1 VSTSTD
7 TPLVPSSIATTLDR
21 LVAWAAY
28 VEPRLRA
35 QPRFLEVLEEQV
47 GVELRT
53 YFPGPI
59 DPRFVQD
66 MIDAALLRHIDQ
78 APVVYDQALHAP
90 WRWEDL
96 SVQEIP
102 EERREATVQL
112 VESVGS
118 RLLEHYE
125 DAVRRYWSPTPAG
138 IDAAED
144 YRLRIDAWLDAHL
157 QAMGD
162 ALQPQALAGMD
173 APGARLLIG
182 ALQQAWHE
190 QAVLPALATGE
201 EREAIDRLGRTQ
213 LPDWRKQLDDAQ
225 SARLTEALE
234 LWRAAEQHAMVL
246 FSPVIDLQAHVRQ
259 RLGEA
264 LREQYDNELSPDL
277 IRLRLSRRDT
287 ADRPPVELTLS
298 ELASRGARDL
308 GQLYQVDD
316 IGSAV
321 RLGVV
326 PTAEQVQQLL
336 SGADY
341 LAGYPEAL
349 RQHAAHSEVHSAL
362 LDAAD
367 LALKYS
373 ALVGAFAGH
382 MTDAQYARVLEAAA
396 GTGTGVAVN
405 GVRVF
410 EALCADLR
418 VFALSGDE
426 GVPQTLLLYAP
437 GKPDGQE
444 WVELR
449 SPLQLSE
456 ELGGWLREAPGRAYV
471 QAQVALAERERVAQ
485 AIEAVVE
492 RPSDWSTEQAHLSPF
507 GDYRQALEHGV
518 RARLQAQLDEVS
530 GSQVPAWYSALALE
544 EQRAINLLRQQAS
557 HAEQDFADALG
568 GWQSFQHYA
577 RGAIAQAIEP
587 YLRSQG
593 VDEAVDPESILI
605 DYQPGLADGRA
616 ATINLVDLVSF
627 GYDDNSGIDHPEHG
641 VRSSVGQDLT
651 ALRSADLAHYA
662 RRAYLGERYAAAMRA
677 QHLHAADYG
686 PKRQTFARALATG
699 MDRDVR
705 EALAQGHI
713 DRATYEGL
721 MARLNALAATATL
734 DLPQDTAETV
744 LDSSGLVRLTLDDA
758 PILGAYVFRWMQGSE
773 AQDWLYTPGAPD
785 GFQLRPYAELD
796 RAAGGSLRGYLLTRT
811 RLSQHA
817 AVLARLQALASG
829 SGHRD
834 ALRRLNQVAG
844 LANEYDLYIEHALA
858 DVEDAT
864 ASRAEVI
871 RDQVVKGLLFAAP
884 LSMVYPPFAA
894 FIGAWFVV
902 APLREAVIAHS
913 KGDTARALQAWLEV
927 SWGALGL
934 LAHLP
939 GASLKAVKPVLR
951 DLGQRWLRPRPVL
964 SQSMRQPGVQLDR
977 HWAVQ
982 RAPQALHEVGEEG
995 IWAGTWRSTATAEAA
1010 DAEYFIRQQG
1020 RLFKVEYDSAH
1031 ATLRVV
1037 KGNNPGSYH
1046 RQAVVLGPQGRWL
1059 PHSSGLRGGAPV
1071 RDGGR
1076 ITQPRQITAGV
1087 GQPDNRRGALQGEA
1101 VVGRLSQETDD
1112 NYLFTLNAQTCVAV
1126 SLYNPSTQAG
1136 AVIHFD
1142 HNIKPLIEQ
1151 SVRGVL
1157 ARIRSQA
1164 SDRVSAVMA
1173 GGDWLGGESIGE
1185 PVRAV
1190 LRQNGLRPNWEHWSW
1205 SSCFGN
1211 TYGMTLDLR
1220 TGLTRVYTLNGDLVD
1235 RVLTPL
1241 MRSAQ
1246 QGAPGPL
1253 ALRARQFMARVR
1265 SEPLVQGSDG
1275 VVRNR
1280 AGVALGSADYQTH
1293 AISLVDVGGL

>member
-1 VSTSTD
+1 MSTSTD
-7 TPLVPSSIATTLDR
+7 TPLVPAAIATTLDR
-21 LVAWAAY
+21 LVAWTVH

-66 MIDAALLRHIDQ
+66 MLDAALLRHIDQ
-78 APVVYDQALHAP
+78 APPVYDQARHAP
-90 WRWEDL
+90 WRWEGL
-96 SVQEIP
+96 SVQEVP
-102 EERREATVQL
+102 EVRREITLQL

-125 DAVRRYWSPTPAG
+125 DAVRRYWSSTPAG
-138 IDAAED
+138 IDAAQD
-144 YRLRIDAWLDAHL
+144 FRSCLDAWLDAHL
-157 QAMGD
+157 QAMGE
-162 ALQPQALAGMD
+162 ALQPQALTGMD
-173 APGARLLIG
+173 APGVRLLIES
-182 ALQQAWHE
+182 LQQTWHE
-190 QAVLPALATGE
+190 QAVLPALASDAQRG
-201 EREAIDRLGRTQ
+201 AIDRLSRAQ
-213 LPDWRKQLDDAQ
+213 LPDWRKRLDDAQ

-234 LWRAAEQHAMVL
+234 LWRAAEQRAMVL
-246 FSPVIDLQAHVRQ
+246 FSPVIDLQSHIRQ

-264 LREQYDNELSPDL
+264 LREQCDNELSPDL
-277 IRLRLSRRDT
+277 IRLRLLRH
-287 ADRPPVELTLS
+287 AAPDRPPVELTLS
-298 ELASRGARDL
+298 ELASRGALDL
-308 GQLYQVDD
+308 EPLYQVVD
-316 IGSAV
+316 ISSAV
-321 RLGVV
+321 RLGAV
-326 PTAEQVQQLL
+326 PTVEQVRQLL

-349 RQHAAHSEVHSAL
+349 RQHAAQTEVHSAL

-373 ALVGAFAGH
+373 ARVGAYAGH
-382 MTDAQYARVLEAAA
+382 MTDVQHARVLEVAA
-396 GTGTGVAVN
+396 GTGTGVVVN

-410 EALCADLR
+410 GALCADLR
-418 VFALSGDE
+418 VFALSGDA
-426 GVPQTLLLYAP
+426 GRPQTLLLHAP

-444 WVELR
+444 WVVLR

-456 ELGGWLREAPGRAYV
+456 ELVGWLREAPGRAYV

-485 AIEAVVE
+485 AIEAVLE
-492 RPSDWSTEQAHLSPF
+492 KPSGWSAEQEHLSPF
-507 GDYRQALEHGV
+507 DGYRQALEHSV
-518 RARLQAQLDEVS
+518 RAHLQARLDEAS
-530 GSQVPAWYSALALE
+530 ENQVPAWYSALALE
-544 EQRAINLLRQQAS
+544 EQRAINLLRQQAG

-568 GWQSFQHYA
+568 GWQSFQRYA

-587 YLRSQG
+587 YLRSKG
-593 VDEAVDPESILI
+593 LEEAVDPESIII
-605 DYQPGLADGRA
+605 DYRPGLVDGRVA
-616 ATINLVDLVSF
+616 SVNLVDLVSF

-641 VRSSVGQDLT
+641 VRSSVGQDLS
-651 ALRSADLAHYA
+651 ALRSADLARYA

-677 QHLHAADYG
+677 QHLQGADYG
-686 PKRQTFARALATG
+686 LKRQTFARALATG
-699 MDRDVR
+699 MHRDVR
-705 EALAQGHI
+705 EALARGHI
-713 DRATYEGL
+713 DRATHAGL
-721 MARLNALAATATL
+721 MARVNALAATVTL

-744 LDSSGLVRLTLDDA
+744 LDTSGLVRLTVADA
-758 PILGAYVFRWMQGSE
+758 PILGVYVFRWMQGGTVR
-773 AQDWLYTPGAPD
+773 DWLYTPAAPD
-785 GFQLRPYAELD
+785 GIRLRPYAELD
-796 RAAGGSLRGYLLTRT
+796 RAAGGSLRGHLLART
-811 RLSQHA
+811 RLEQHA
-817 AVLARLQALASG
+817 AVLARLQALTRG
-829 SGHRD
+829 DGHRD

-871 RDQVVKGLLFAAP
+871 RDQVVKGLLFAVP
-884 LSMVYPPFAA
+884 LSMVCAPFAA
-894 FIGAWFVV
+894 FIGAWFV
-902 APLREAVIAHS
+902 AAALREAVIAHT

-939 GASLKAVKPVLR
+939 GVSLQAVRPLVR
-951 DLGQRWLRPRPVL
+951 DVYRYGSRPRPGL
-964 SQSMRQPGVQLDR
+964 SQATRQPVMRFDR
-977 HWAVQ
+977 RWAV
-982 RAPQALHEVGEEG
+982 RHAPPTLHEVGEEG
-995 IWAGTWRSTATAEAA
+995 VWAGTWRSTASA
-1010 DAEYFIRQQG
+1010 DASGAEYFIRQQG
-1020 RLFKVEYDSAH
+1020 RLYKVEYDKAH
-1031 ATLRVV
+1031 DTLRVV
-1037 KGNNPGSYH
+1037 KGNNPASYH
-1046 RQAVVLGPQGRWL
+1046 REAIVLGPQGRWL
-1059 PHSSGLRGGAPV
+1059 PNSTGLRGGAPA
-1071 RDGGR
+1071 RDAGR
-1076 ITQPRQITAGV
+1076 ITSPRQITGGA

-1101 VVGRLSQETDD
+1101 VVARLGREADD
-1112 NYLFTLNAQTCVAV
+1112 NYLFTLNVQTCVAV
-1126 SLYNPSTQAG
+1126 SLYNPTTQAG

-1190 LRQNGLRPNWEHWSW
+1190 LRQNGLRPTWEHWSW

-1220 TGLTRVYTLNGDLVD
+1220 TGLTRVYTLHGDLVE
-1235 RVLTPL
+1235 RVLDPL
-1241 MRSAQ
+1241 LRSAQ

-1253 ALRARQFMARVR
+1253 ALRARQFMGRVR

-1280 AGVALGSADYQTH
+1280 AGAAVGSADYQEH
-1293 AISLVDVGGL
+1293 AISLVEVSGL

>member
-1 VSTSTD
+1 MSTSTD
-7 TPLVPSSIATTLDR
+7 TPLVPSSIAMTLDR

-66 MIDAALLRHIDQ
+66 MIDAALLRHINQ
-78 APVVYDQALHAP
+78 APVVYDQTLHAP

-102 EERREATVQL
+102 EERRETTAQL

-144 YRLRIDAWLDAHL
+144 YRLRIDVWLDAHL

-162 ALQPQALAGMD
+162 ALQPQALAGTD
-173 APGARLLIG
+173 AHGARLLIES
-182 ALQQAWHE
+182 LQQAWHE
-190 QAVLPALATGE
+190 HAVLPALATE
-201 EREAIDRLGRTQ
+201 AQREAIDRLSRTQ

-225 SARLTEALE
+225 SARLTEALQ

-246 FSPVIDLQAHVRQ
+246 FSPVIDLQAHVCQ

-264 LREQYDNELSPDL
+264 LREQYDNEMSPDL
-277 IRLRLSRRDT
+277 IRLRLLRRDAT
-287 ADRPPVELTLS
+287 DRPPVELTLS
-298 ELASRGARDL
+298 ELASRGALDL
-308 GQLYQVDD
+308 GQLYQVAD
-316 IGSAV
+316 ISSAV
-321 RLGVV
+321 RLGVA

-349 RQHAAHSEVHSAL
+349 RRHGAHPEVHSAL

-382 MTDAQYARVLEAAA
+382 MTDAQHGRLLEAAA
-396 GTGTGVAVN
+396 GTGTGIAVN

-418 VFALSGDE
+418 VFALSDDE
-426 GVPQTLLLYAP
+426 GVPQTWLLHAP

-444 WVELR
+444 WVVLR

-456 ELGGWLREAPGRAYV
+456 ELVGWLREAPGRAYV
-471 QAQVALAERERVAQ
+471 QAQVPLAERERVAQ

-492 RPSDWSTEQAHLSPF
+492 RPSDWSTEQEHLSPF

-518 RARLQAQLDEVS
+518 QARLQAQLDEVL
-530 GSQVPAWYSALALE
+530 GNQVPAWYGALALE

-557 HAEQDFADALG
+557 HAEHDFADALG

-593 VDEAVDPESILI
+593 VSEAVDPESIII
-605 DYQPGLADGRA
+605 DYRPGLADGRA
-616 ATINLVDLVSF
+616 VSVNLVDLVSF

-651 ALRSADLAHYA
+651 ALRSADLARYA

-677 QHLHAADYG
+677 QHLQAADHG
-686 PKRQTFARALATG
+686 LKRQTFARALATG

-705 EALAQGHI
+705 EALARGHI
-713 DRATYEGL
+713 DRTTCEGL
-721 MARLNALAATATL
+721 MARVNALAATATL

-744 LDSSGLVRLTLDDA
+744 LDTSGLVRLTLDDA
-758 PILGAYVFRWMQGSE
+758 PILGVYVFRWMRDDE
-773 AQDWLYTPGAPD
+773 AQDWLYPPAAPD
-785 GFQLRPYAELD
+785 GVRLRRYADLD
-796 RAAGGSLRGYLLTRT
+796 RAAGGSLRGYLLART

-817 AVLARLQALASG
+817 AVLARLRALAGG

-834 ALRRLNQVAG
+834 ALRRLNQVSG

-871 RDQVVKGLLFAAP
+871 RAQVIKGLLLAAP
-884 LSMVYPPFAA
+884 LSMVYPPFAL

-927 SWGALGL
+927 SWGVLGL

-951 DLGQRWLRPRPVL
+951 DLRPQWLRPRPAL
-964 SQSMRQPGVQLDR
+964 SQSIRQSDVRLDR

-982 RAPQALHEVGEEG
+982 RAPQSLHEVGEEG
-995 IWAGTWRSTATAEAA
+995 IWAGTWRSTASAGAT
-1010 DAEYFIRQQG
+1010 DAEYFIRQRG

-1031 ATLRVV
+1031 GTLRVI
-1037 KGNNPGSYH
+1037 KGNNPASYH

-1059 PHSSGLRGGAPV
+1059 PNSTGLRGGAPV

-1076 ITQPRQITAGV
+1076 ITQPRQITAGA

-1101 VVGRLSQETDD
+1101 VVGRLNSTADD

-1126 SLYNPSTQAG
+1126 SLYNPATRAG

-1151 SVRGVL
+1151 SVSDVL
-1157 ARIRSQA
+1157 ARLRSQA

-1185 PVRAV
+1185 PVRTV
-1190 LRQNGLRPNWEHWSW
+1190 LRQNGLRPTWEHWSW

-1220 TGLTRVYTLNGDLVD
+1220 TGLTRVYTMNGDLVD

-1246 QGAPGPL
+1246 QGASGPL
-1253 ALRARQFMARVR
+1253 ALRARQFMNRVR

-1280 AGVALGSADYQTH
+1280 AGAAVGSARYQAH
-1293 AISLVDVGGL
+1293 AIHVVEVGTP